1 MRSSRL
7 FEDILRCVEAHPGS
21 ELDELAA
28 AMHYSKYHL
37 HHLFSDTAGISGRI
51 HSPAQADEGCEAID
65 GHRRIHSGY
74 CALLRL

>member
-21 ELDELAA
+21 GLDDLAA

-37 HHLFSDTAGISGRI
+37 HHLFSDTAGISPG
-51 HSPAQADEGCEAID
+51 
-65 GHRRIHSGY
+65 
-74 CALLRL
+74 